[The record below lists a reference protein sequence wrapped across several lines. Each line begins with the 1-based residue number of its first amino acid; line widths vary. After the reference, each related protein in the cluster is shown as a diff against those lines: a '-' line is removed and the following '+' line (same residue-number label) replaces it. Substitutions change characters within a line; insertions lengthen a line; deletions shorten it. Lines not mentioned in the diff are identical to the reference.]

1 MKETYAKFFRNLEE
15 CADDFFKLP
24 TSTAHDLTIE
34 NGGLKVTMELT
45 DELMKELIS
54 KCVYIYGLEAV
65 VKSAVEAAN
74 ETDAE

>member
-1 MKETYAKFFRNLEE
+1 MTE
-15 CADDFFKLP
+15 
-24 TSTAHDLTIE
+24 
-34 NGGLKVTMELT
+34 
-45 DELMKELIS
+45 ELMKELVS

>member
-1 MKETYAKFFRNLEE
+1 MKETYANFFRNLEE

-24 TSTAHDLTIE
+24 TSTANDLTIE

>member
-1 MKETYAKFFRNLEE
+1 MKKTYANFFSVLEDH
-15 CADDFFKLP
+15 ADDFFKLP

-34 NGGLKVTMELT
+34 NNGLKVTMEMT
-45 DELMKELIS
+45 EELMKELVS